1 MNTIEI
7 FFLSLGFSFA
17 SAKFIPYIILI
28 LLGWFLARFIHRR
41 VKANTSKRWLLAL
54 LFIGTFIQPVLI
66 YFALNPIYQGDLVDL
81 SYKPKTSIRLGQ
93 SKKLVV
99 IALPGCK
106 YCSESTQ
113 HMKAVKPYAKVP
125 IEYWVLGSDSS
136 DLSTYQASVGNQINC
151 QLKSNLSEVLP
162 ITEGSFPTYV
172 LIENGKIKKAWHNDA
187 FGVRALNEL
196 N

>member
-1 MNTIEI
+1 MNSIET
-7 FFLSLGFSFA
+7 FFLNLGLPFIG
-17 SAKFIPYIILI
+17 AKFLPYLFLGVI
-28 LLGWFLARFIHRR
+28 GWFSARFIHRR
-41 VKANTSKRWLLAL
+41 VQGKTSKRWLLGI
-54 LFIGTFIQPVLI
+54 LFIGIFIQPVLI
-66 YFALNPIYQGDLVDL
+66 YFSIFPIYQGDLVDL
-81 SYKPKTSIRLGQ
+81 SYKPKTSMNLGQ

-113 HMKAVKPYAKVP
+113 HMKGIKPYTNVP

-136 DLSTYQASVGNQINC
+136 DLKTYQALVGNKINC
-151 QLKSNLSEVLP
+151 QLKSNLTEVIP

-172 LIENGKIKKAWHNDA
+172 LIEHGNITKAWHNDA
-187 FGVRALNEL
+187 FGVRALNDL

>member
-1 MNTIEI
+1 MNSIET
-7 FFLSLGFSFA
+7 FLLSLGLSFGI
-17 SAKFIPYIILI
+17 AKFLPYFL
-28 LLGWFLARFIHRR
+28 LGMLGWFLARFIHRR
-41 VKANTSKRWLLAL
+41 VKAKTTKRWLLGL
-54 LFIGTFIQPVLI
+54 LFIATFIQPVLI
-66 YFALNPIYQGDLVDL
+66 YFAIYPIYQGDLVDL
-81 SYKPKTSIRLGQ
+81 SYNPKSKLRLSQ
-93 SKKLVV
+93 SKHLVV

-113 HMKAVKPYAKVP
+113 LMKGIKPYAKVP

-136 DLSTYQASVGNQINC
+136 DLNSYQALVGSQINC
-151 QLKSNLSEVLP
+151 ELKPNLSEVLP

-172 LIENGKIKKAWHNDA
+172 LIKYGKIIKAWHNDA

>member
-1 MNTIEI
+1 MNSIET
-7 FFLSLGFSFA
+7 FFLNIGLPFLW
-17 SAKFIPYIILI
+17 AKFIPYV
-28 LLGWFLARFIHRR
+28 LLGVIGWFFARFIHRR
-41 VKANTSKRWLLAL
+41 VKGKTSNRWLLAL

-66 YFALNPIYQGDLVDL
+66 YFAINPIYQGDLVDL
-81 SYKPKTSIRLGQ
+81 SYKPKSSMPLGK
-93 SKKLVV
+93 SKKLVI

-113 HMKAVKPYAKVP
+113 HMKSIKPYTKVP
-125 IEYWVLGSDSS
+125 VEYWVLGSDSS
-136 DLSTYQASVGNQINC
+136 DLSTYQALVGKEIKC
-151 QLKSNLSEVLP
+151 QLKSNLNEVIP

-172 LIENGKIKKAWHNDA
+172 LIEDGKIKKAWHNDA

>member
-1 MNTIEI
+1 MNSIET
-7 FFLSLGFSFA
+7 FFLSIGFSFTG
-17 SAKFIPYIILI
+17 AKFIPYIILC

-66 YFALNPIYQGDLVDL
+66 YFAINPIYQGDLVDL
-81 SYKPKTSIRLGQ
+81 SYKPKSKLRLSQ
-93 SKKLVV
+93 SKHLVV

-106 YCSESTQ
+106 YCTESTQ
-113 HMKAVKPYAKVP
+113 LMKGIKPYAKVP

-136 DLSTYQASVGNQINC
+136 DLNSYQALVGSQINC
-151 QLKSNLSEVLP
+151 ELKPNLSEVLP
-162 ITEGSFPTYV
+162 ITEGSFPAYV
-172 LIENGKIKKAWHNDA
+172 LIEHGKIIKAWHNDA

>member
-1 MNTIEI
+1 MNSIET
-7 FFLSLGFSFA
+7 FFLNLGLPFIG
-17 SAKFIPYIILI
+17 AKFLPYLFLGVI
-28 LLGWFLARFIHRR
+28 GWFSARFIHRR
-41 VKANTSKRWLLAL
+41 VQGKTSKRWLLGI
-54 LFIGTFIQPVLI
+54 LFIGIFIQPVLI
-66 YFALNPIYQGDLVDL
+66 YFSIFPIYQGDLVDL
-81 SYKPKTSIRLGQ
+81 SYKPKTSMNLGQ

-113 HMKAVKPYAKVP
+113 HMKGIKPYTNVP

-136 DLSTYQASVGNQINC
+136 DLSTYQALVGNQINC

>member
-1 MNTIEI
+1 
-7 FFLSLGFSFA
+7 
-17 SAKFIPYIILI
+17 

-66 YFALNPIYQGDLVDL
+66 YFAINPIYQGDLVDL
-81 SYKPKTSIRLGQ
+81 SYKPKTSMNLSQ

-113 HMKAVKPYAKVP
+113 HMKGIKPYTKVP
-125 IEYWVLGSDSS
+125 IEYWVLGSDSA
-136 DLSTYQASVGNQINC
+136 DLNTYQALVGSQINC
-151 QLKSNLSEVLP
+151 QLKANLSEVLP
-162 ITEGSFPTYV
+162 ITEGSFPTFV
-172 LIENGKIKKAWHNDA
+172 LIEHGKITKAWHNDA

>member
-1 MNTIEI
+1 M
-7 FFLSLGFSFA
+7 
-17 SAKFIPYIILI
+17 
-28 LLGWFLARFIHRR
+28 ARFIHRR
-41 VKANTSKRWLLAL
+41 VQTKTHKRWLLAM

-66 YFALNPIYQGDLVDL
+66 YFAINPIYQGDLADL
-81 SYKPKTSIRLGQ
+81 SYHPKTSMSLGDA
-93 SKKLVV
+93 KKLVV

-113 HMKAVKPYAKVP
+113 HMKGISSYTNVP
-125 IEYWVLGSDSS
+125 IEYWVLGSDSA
-136 DLSTYQASVGNQINC
+136 DLKTYNALVGSSIRC
-151 QLKSNLSEVLP
+151 RLKPNLSEVLP

-172 LIENGKIKKAWHNDA
+172 LIDQGKIKKAWHNDA

>member
-1 MNTIEI
+1 MNSIET
-7 FFLSLGFSFA
+7 FFLSIGFSFTG
-17 SAKFIPYIILI
+17 AKFIPYIILC

-66 YFALNPIYQGDLVDL
+66 YFAINPIYQGDLVDL
-81 SYKPKTSIRLGQ
+81 SYKPKSKLRLSQ
-93 SKKLVV
+93 SKHLVV

-106 YCSESTQ
+106 YCTESTEL
-113 HMKAVKPYAKVP
+113 MKGIKPYAKVP

-136 DLSTYQASVGNQINC
+136 DLNSYQALVGSQINC
-151 QLKSNLSEVLP
+151 ELKPNLSEVLP
-162 ITEGSFPTYV
+162 ITEGSFPAYV
-172 LIENGKIKKAWHNDA
+172 LIEHGKIIKAWHNDA

>member
-81 SYKPKTSIRLGQ
+81 SYKPKTSMRLSQ

-113 HMKAVKPYAKVP
+113 HMKGIKPYTKVP

-136 DLSTYQASVGNQINC
+136 DLKTYQALVGNKINC
-151 QLKSNLSEVLP
+151 QLKSNLTEVIP

-172 LIENGKIKKAWHNDA
+172 LIEHGKITKAWHNDA

>member
-1 MNTIEI
+1 MNSIET
-7 FFLSLGFSFA
+7 FLLSLGLSFGI
-17 SAKFIPYIILI
+17 AKFLPYFL
-28 LLGWFLARFIHRR
+28 LGMLGWFLARFIHRR
-41 VKANTSKRWLLAL
+41 VKAKTTKRWLLGL
-54 LFIGTFIQPVLI
+54 LFIATFIQPVLI
-66 YFALNPIYQGDLVDL
+66 YFAIYPIYQGDLVDL
-81 SYKPKTSIRLGQ
+81 SYNPKSKLSLGQ
-93 SKKLVV
+93 SKQLVV

-113 HMKAVKPYAKVP
+113 LMKGIKPYAKVP

-136 DLSTYQASVGNQINC
+136 DLNSYQALLGSQINC
-151 QLKSNLSEVLP
+151 ELKPNLSEVLP

-172 LIENGKIKKAWHNDA
+172 LIEHGKITKAWHNDA

>member
-1 MNTIEI
+1 MNSIET
-7 FFLSLGFSFA
+7 FFLNLGLPFIG
-17 SAKFIPYIILI
+17 AKFLPYLFLGVI
-28 LLGWFLARFIHRR
+28 GWFLARFIHRR
-41 VKANTSKRWLLAL
+41 VQGKTSKRWLLGI
-54 LFIGTFIQPVLI
+54 LFIGIFIQPVLI
-66 YFALNPIYQGDLVDL
+66 YFSIFPIYQGDLVDL
-81 SYKPKTSIRLGQ
+81 SYKPKTSMNLGQ
-93 SKKLVV
+93 SKKLVI

-113 HMKAVKPYAKVP
+113 HMKGIKPYTNVP

-136 DLSTYQASVGNQINC
+136 DLKTYQALVGNKINC
-151 QLKSNLSEVLP
+151 QLKSNLTEVIP

-172 LIENGKIKKAWHNDA
+172 LIEHGNITKAWHNDA

>member
-1 MNTIEI
+1 MNTIET
-7 FFLSLGFSFA
+7 FFLSLGFSFTA
-17 SAKFIPYIILI
+17 AKFIPYIILCI
-28 LLGWFLARFIHRR
+28 LGWFLARFIYRR
-41 VKANTSKRWLLAL
+41 VNAKTSKRWLLAL

-66 YFALNPIYQGDLVDL
+66 YFAINPIYQGDLVDL
-81 SYKPKTSIRLGQ
+81 SYKPKTSMRLGQ

-113 HMKAVKPYAKVP
+113 LMKGIKPYAKFP
-125 IEYWVLGSDSS
+125 IEYWILGSDSS
-136 DLSTYQASVGNQINC
+136 DLNTYQALVGNQINC
-151 QLKSNLSEVLP
+151 QLKANLSEVLP

-172 LIENGKIKKAWHNDA
+172 LIEHGKITKAWHNDA
-187 FGVRALNEL
+187 FGARALNEL